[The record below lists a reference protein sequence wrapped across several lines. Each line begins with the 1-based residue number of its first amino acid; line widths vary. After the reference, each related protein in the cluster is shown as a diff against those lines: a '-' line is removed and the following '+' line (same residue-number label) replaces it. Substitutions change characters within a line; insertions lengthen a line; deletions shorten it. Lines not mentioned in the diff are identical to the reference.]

1 MNATPARQFGSSEES
16 VSQLVSSEE
25 LKNLFEKQTQ
35 NRWAVSKTTAEER
48 IAKLEKIR
56 NAVLN
61 CRDEIHRAIFD
72 DFKKNPAESDL
83 TEIFPI
89 IAEVNHTIKHLR
101 SWMKPQGVKTPFVLL
116 GTSSKIH
123 YEAKG
128 VVLILSPWNY
138 PFQLLMSPLIAAL
151 SAGNCVIVKPSSK
164 VPHTARFAKKFLGAL
179 FPEEEVAV
187 VEGGPEVA
195 DQLLEFPFD
204 HIFFTGSTPVGK
216 KIMTAAA
223 KHLTPVTLELGGKS
237 PVIVDETADIKKA
250 AQRIAWAKFVNA
262 GQTCVA
268 PDYLLLHKDQLPPF
282 IDEFKKVVGK
292 RYGKEITDQEKNE
305 NYCRLV
311 SEGAGKTLQKI
322 LNAAVDAGAQV
333 EMGGETTGDNRFF
346 PPTLLTGVKDDSPIM
361 KEEIFGPILPVL
373 TWQKLDDAYA
383 IIRKRPKPL
392 ALYIFSKNNERVKQ
406 ILKETTAGGSC
417 VNNLV
422 IHLANSNLP
431 FGGVGFSGMG
441 NYHGFFGFKTFSHER
456 AVLSQGVFDSLKTF
470 YPPYTRFLRKLIS
483 WMIRHVA

>member
-1 MNATPARQFGSSEES
+1 M
-16 VSQLVSSEE
+16 SSEE
-25 LKNLFEKQTQ
+25 LNHLFEKQTQ
-35 NRWAVSKTTAEER
+35 NRWVISKTTAAER
-48 IAKLEKIR
+48 IAKLQKIR
-56 NAVLN
+56 DVVLN
-61 CRDEIHRAIFD
+61 CREEIHQAIYD

-101 SWMKPQGVKTPFVLL
+101 SWMKPQKVKTPLVLF

-138 PFQLLMSPLIAAL
+138 PFQLLMSPLIAAI

-164 VPHTARFAKKFLGAL
+164 VPHTARFAKKLVAQL

-216 KIMTAAA
+216 KIMASAA

-250 AQRIAWAKFVNA
+250 AERIAWAKFVNA

-268 PDYLLLHKDQLPPF
+268 PDYLLLYKDQLPSF
-282 IDEFKKVVGK
+282 VEEFRKVVEK
-292 RYGKEITDQEKNE
+292 RYGKEIEDQEKNE

-311 SEGAGKTLQKI
+311 SEGAGKTLRNI
-322 LNAAVDAGAQV
+322 LNSAVDAGARI
-333 EMGGETTGDNRFF
+333 EMGGKTTADLRFL

-373 TWQKLDDAYA
+373 TWEKLEEAYSM
-383 IIRKRPKPL
+383 IRKRPKPL
-392 ALYIFSKNNERVKQ
+392 ALYIFSKDNERVEK
-406 ILKETTAGGSC
+406 ILQETTAGGSC

-431 FGGVGFSGMG
+431 FGGVGLSGMG

-456 AVLSQGVFDSLKTF
+456 AVLSQGPIDSLKTF
-470 YPPYTRFLRKLIS
+470 YPPYTGFLRKLIG